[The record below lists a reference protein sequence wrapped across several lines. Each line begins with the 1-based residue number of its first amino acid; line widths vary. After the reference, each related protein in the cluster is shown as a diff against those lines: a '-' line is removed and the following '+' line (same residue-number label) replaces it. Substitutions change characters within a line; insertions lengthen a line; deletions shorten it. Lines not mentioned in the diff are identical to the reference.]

1 LETAAVAVDEQML
14 VFAIVAAAVKVVD
27 VAAAE
32 RMAAADEAEIA
43 PWTSA
48 ATTGTIAVGLGS

>member
-1 LETAAVAVDEQML
+1 
-14 VFAIVAAAVKVVD
+14 
-27 VAAAE
+27 
-32 RMAAADEAEIA
+32 MAAADEAEIV